1 MDIKIA
7 WYEKLQKWIRTL
19 GIYEEMQ
26 KERPRDMELMIGTA
40 LTHNAVYCLVLRVT
54 LLQAVCVASVT

>member
-26 KERPRDMELMIGTA
+26 KDRPRDMELMIGPSS
-40 LTHNAVYCLVLRVT
+40 LLFHSNNFSFFT
-54 LLQAVCVASVT
+54 LKR